1 MYPPEF
7 KHAGSEGHQCR
18 LAKTG
23 IRCPTLAYTPHI
35 PLLFNLPIAVRIV
48 EERISGN
55 LPSRLIHIHPGLKLS
70 HVSNTTHLTAVV
82 WSAVEQKDTLP

>member
-23 IRCPTLAYTPHI
+23 IRYPTLAYTPHI
-35 PLLFNLPIAVRIV
+35 PLLFNLPIAVHIV
-48 EERISGN
+48 EEGISGN
-55 LPSRLIHIHPGLKLS
+55 LPSPLIHIHPGLKWS
-70 HVSNTTHLTAVV
+70 HVTAVV
-82 WSAVEQKDTLP
+82 WCAVEQKDTLP